1 MNDWIILKND
11 KIIDLLIGDEV
22 IIEEIFNNY
31 TMPYMKKNDIIEFGK
46 ILGCNFKDESI
57 SRKNLMAELIE
68 QIVDKGTIN
77 IFFKELLKLKRFR
90 GIKDSFIYKTIDEL
104 YNAIL
109 YKLFEKINK
118 ELHFDGYRL
127 DYNFKNWQFSLVE
140 EETEIRIEIDDISEV
155 NKDYIQRLINEIEN
169 TILNKDYESTITK
182 SRTLLEE
189 VMIYGIEE
197 KQQIPTG
204 KGNIKNTYNQFKT
217 LYNMHQDSSMDKR
230 IKDLLSGL
238 EKIVNS
244 ISDMR
249 NYNSDSH
256 GVVGK
261 RINVEEHH
269 ARLAANSSITMANF
283 LLAVINK
290 LKKK

>member
-31 TMPYMKKNDIIEFGK
+31 TMPHMKKNDIIEFGK

-197 KQQIPTG
+197 KQQVPTG